1 MADTDLPKPDDLP
14 PVLRRI
20 AEVAGVV
27 AAVQLARDYGGT
39 EIYIRKKL
47 DSDHVLVRSVGMR
60 GAELILD
67 ALGAGVLE
75 VPMGPNCSGAQLARA
90 IAERHR
96 AGQSEREIA
105 RALRCHIRTV
115 RRHRAKLPSPQPD
128 LFAMGSGTAP
138 DRCPDGIEP

>member
-1 MADTDLPKPDDLP
+1 MSDAADVPELDDLP
-14 PVLRRI
+14 PLLRRI
-20 AEVAGVV
+20 AEVAGPV
-27 AAVQLARDYGGT
+27 AAVQLARDHGGT

-47 DSDHVLVRSVGMR
+47 DADHVLVQSIGMR
-60 GAELILD
+60 AAALILD

-75 VPMGPNCSGAQLARA
+75 VPLGPACYGARLARA

-115 RRHRAKLPSPQPD
+115 RRHRAKLPSLQLD
-128 LFAMGSGTAP
+128 LFN
-138 DRCPDGIEP
+138 

>member
-1 MADTDLPKPDDLP
+1 MSDDTDAPELDELP

-39 EIYIRKKL
+39 EIYICKKL
-47 DSDHVLVRSVGMR
+47 DNDHVLVRSVGMR
-60 GAELILD
+60 AAALILD
-67 ALGAGVLE
+67 AFGAGVLE
-75 VPMGPNCSGAQLARA
+75 VPMGPNGYGARLARS
-90 IAERHR
+90 IAERHK

-115 RRHRAKLPSPQPD
+115 RRHRAKLPSPQLD
-128 LFAMGSGTAP
+128 
-138 DRCPDGIEP
+138 